1 MIAPD
6 DDRCADLAARDQ
18 VINALA
24 ESCALAVA
32 QPADARGQS
41 LVWHALSREAYP
53 SGEDPILGKELED
66 EAVGASNVGLVP
78 GEGDPPEWTASF
90 GEQRADVR
98 GDEPRIAEGFRVS
111 GGARLASKIVSVV
124 ERDGTARRERDDG
137 LAVTRHRGAGSA
149 HVLLWIGA
157 AEGPGV
163 GHA

>member
-6 DDRCADLAARDQ
+6 DDRCADLAARDE

-32 QPADARGQS
+32 QPADARGQA

-53 SGEDPILGKELED
+53 PGEDPILGK
-66 EAVGASNVGLVP
+66 
-78 GEGDPPEWTASF
+78 
-90 GEQRADVR
+90 
-98 GDEPRIAEGFRVS
+98 
-111 GGARLASKIVSVV
+111 
-124 ERDGTARRERDDG
+124 ERDDG

-149 HVLLWIGA
+149 HVLLRIGA

-163 GHA
+163 GHPGRDVPIERVVGARLIR